1 MNDSQDKIADKR
13 ALELIRCGRAI
24 HAVLDRIDEA
34 MEQSLDINRTDLRCL
49 NLLEHGPLTPK
60 AIGSR
65 LDLTSGSV
73 TPLVD
78 RLAQRGLVSRRPS
91 DQDRRSSVI
100 ALQPKA
106 FEQLGGRYR
115 LVANSIMQEFST
127 LNDDD
132 HTRAIENFDSLV
144 RALQRGLEQVSEVD
158 RHD

>member
-1 MNDSQDKIADKR
+1 M
-13 ALELIRCGRAI
+13 
-24 HAVLDRIDEA
+24 
-34 MEQSLDINRTDLRCL
+34 
-49 NLLEHGPLTPK
+49 
-60 AIGSR
+60 
-65 LDLTSGSV
+65 
-73 TPLVD
+73 
-78 RLAQRGLVSRRPS
+78 
-91 DQDRRSSVI
+91 I